1 MSKAGERILRSV
13 EAAIAY
19 ARGEATEGFIVHQ
32 SGNRAMK
39 QQPAPAPDAVTDAS
53 PQPE

>member
-19 ARGEATEGFIVHQ
+19 ARGEATEGFIVHWP
-32 SGNRAMK
+32 GDKAMK
-39 QQPAPAPDAVTDAS
+39 QQPAPTPDAVTNAS

>member
-13 EAAIAY
+13 EAATAY
-19 ARGEATEGFIVHQ
+19 ARGEAMEGFIVHRP
-32 SGNRAMK
+32 GDKAMK
-39 QQPAPAPDAVTDAS
+39 QPTPTPDAVTDAN